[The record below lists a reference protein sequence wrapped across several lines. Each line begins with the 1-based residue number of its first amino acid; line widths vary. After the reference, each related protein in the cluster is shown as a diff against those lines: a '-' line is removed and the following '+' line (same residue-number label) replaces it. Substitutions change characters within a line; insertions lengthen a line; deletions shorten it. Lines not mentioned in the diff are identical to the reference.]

1 MRYGAIFEINPVI
14 LEVTTFKDNEGFDN
28 KTNIKA
34 KKRKNNEILIKVE
47 FNLEYG
53 NIRNKKILRIKI

>member
-1 MRYGAIFEINPVI
+1 MRCGAIFEINHVI
-14 LEVTTFKDNEGFDN
+14 LEFTAFKDNEGFDK

-34 KKRKNNEILIKVE
+34 KKRKNNEILVKVE

-53 NIRNKKILRIKI
+53 NIKKISD

>member
-1 MRYGAIFEINPVI
+1 MRGGNLFEINPVI
-14 LEVTTFKDNEGFDN
+14 LKFTAFKDNEGFKK

-34 KKRKNNEILIKVE
+34 KKRKNNGILVKVE

-53 NIRNKKILRIKI
+53 NIRK

>member
-1 MRYGAIFEINPVI
+1 MYCGAIFEINPVI
-14 LEVTTFKDNEGFDN
+14 VEFTELRDYDILNK

-34 KKRKNNEILIKVE
+34 KKRKDNEILVKVE

-53 NIRNKKILRIKI
+53 NIRKNKNY